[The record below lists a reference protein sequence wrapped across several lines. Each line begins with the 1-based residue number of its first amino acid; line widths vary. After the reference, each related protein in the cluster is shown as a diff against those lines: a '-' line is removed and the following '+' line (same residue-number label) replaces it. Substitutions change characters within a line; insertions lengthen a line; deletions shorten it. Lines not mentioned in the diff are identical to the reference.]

1 MEKMLSSKWEKNKM
15 VRLKN
20 KTYIVYIFFGAR
32 NLLNFTLNFN

>member
-20 KTYIVYIFFGAR
+20 KIYFQLINY
-32 NLLNFTLNFN
+32 NL

>member
-20 KTYIVYIFFGAR
+20 KIRFKIYFQLINY
-32 NLLNFTLNFN
+32 NL

>member
-20 KTYIVYIFFGAR
+20 KIYFQLVNY
-32 NLLNFTLNFN
+32 NL

>member
-20 KTYIVYIFFGAR
+20 KIYFHLINY
-32 NLLNFTLNFN
+32 NL